1 MQQDI
6 FIPQEHG
13 MNAQDGDK
21 VVVQI
26 TSYGSRNKSPEGRI
40 KEVLGKSTD
49 PGIDVLSVA
58 RSYGLP
64 MEFPARVLQQAGR
77 IFTDI
82 TGR

>member
-26 TSYGSRNKSPEGRI
+26 TSYGSRNKKSGRTHKRSI
-40 KEVLGKSTD
+40 REKHRSGNRCTLGRQKLWAAHGVSCQ
-49 PGIDVLSVA
+49 SA
-58 RSYGLP
+58 
-64 MEFPARVLQQAGR
+64 AAGR
-77 IFTDI
+77 QDFTDI